1 MKYPWLLLS
10 TILLLPAAVPAQ
22 TAVPAG
28 SILPI
33 QMEKGLNASH
43 ARPGQE
49 IRARVTQDIP
59 GTKIRRGTEVFGKVV
74 QVSTTSSGT
83 KLELRFDAIEA
94 GGQRV
99 PLTVDLRALASPS
112 EISSAEI
119 GDYGPDGGIGI
130 DQETTHQIGG
140 EDNYRGGRLVRAGSE
155 TVGKSVGDGVLAQAR
170 TSPGERCRSIV
181 ADNQNPQALWLFST
195 DACGVYGYDF
205 RIEHAGRTDPRG
217 DIVLTSDSSKLN
229 VNSGTG
235 MLLRVQG
242 S

>member
-1 MKYPWLLLS
+1 MRYPWLLLS
-10 TILLLPAAVPAQ
+10 TILLLPAVMPAQ

-33 QMEKGLNASH
+33 QLQNGLNADH
-43 ARPGQE
+43 AKPGQE
-49 IRARVTQDIP
+49 IRARVVQDIP
-59 GTKIRRGTEVFGKVV
+59 GTQIHRGTQVFGKVV
-74 QVSTTSSGT
+74 QVSTTSGGT

-99 PLTVDLRALASPS
+99 PLTVDLRALASPT

-119 GDYGPDGGIGI
+119 GDYGPDAGIGI
-130 DQETTHQIGG
+130 DQETTRQIGG
-140 EDNYRGGRLVRAGSE
+140 EGNFRGAGMVLAGSE
-155 TVGKSVGDGVLAQAR
+155 AVGKSVGDGILAQAR
-170 TSPGERCRSIV
+170 TSPGERCRSVV

-217 DIVLTSDSSKLN
+217 NIVLTSDSPKLN
-229 VNSGTG
+229 LNSGTG